1 MNALVNTEGKPQ
13 STSVQQPPISF
24 YIRSFDMFLPTKF
37 RLSIGLLLAVC
48 SAPSWAFQ
56 PLITDD
62 TGTQGTGG
70 NQIEL
75 AFSDDRTDQDG
86 VVNNVRVLPLT
97 FTRGLTETLD
107 LSLSA
112 NHTRLSSSVPGTA
125 VDSGS
130 GNPSVGLKWRFYEDE
145 ASKTSLAL
153 KAELGLPI
161 SQEQEW
167 LGLGSGRGSYAVT
180 GILMQET
187 SFGAILLNLAGT
199 QVRYSDSGA
208 NPDVSLLRAS
218 VAPVWQINDE
228 WKLALDIGSITET
241 AADQKKHTT
250 FIEIGAVYSPGKD
263 IDIAFGFISR
273 KDESSA
279 SNTGITGG
287 LTWRFK

>member
-1 MNALVNTEGKPQ
+1 
-13 STSVQQPPISF
+13 
-24 YIRSFDMFLPTKF
+24 MFLPTKF